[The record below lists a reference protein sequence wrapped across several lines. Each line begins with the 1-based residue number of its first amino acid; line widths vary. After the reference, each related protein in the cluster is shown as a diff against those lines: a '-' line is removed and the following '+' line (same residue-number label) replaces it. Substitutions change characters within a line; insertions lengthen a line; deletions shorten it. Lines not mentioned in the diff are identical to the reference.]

1 MIEFASPMRKR
12 NEPLTAVPTM
22 PPTVP
27 TPLILS
33 YTSVLIAMATF
44 YATDLIIESSF
55 SKYGRYSY
63 DNDDYGAVTKGEE

>member
-44 YATDLIIESSF
+44 YAADLIIESLF
-55 SKYGRYSY
+55 
-63 DNDDYGAVTKGEE
+63 TK